1 MRSFFKEEKV
11 EEYFNHSL
19 GHGVGI
25 DSEDPRLGPKSE
37 DILKGMVVTVEPG
50 IYFPD
55 WGGIRLEN
63 LVVVQEEGNKILD
76 SLPLLL

>member
-1 MRSFFKEEKV
+1 
-11 EEYFNHSL
+11 
-19 GHGVGI
+19 
-25 DSEDPRLGPKSE
+25 
-37 DILKGMVVTVEPG
+37 MVVTVEPG

>member
-1 MRSFFKEEKV
+1 M
-11 EEYFNHSL
+11 
-19 GHGVGI
+19 GI
-25 DSEDPRLGPKSE
+25 EIHEDPRPGPKSE
-37 DILKGMVVTVEPG
+37 DILKKGMVVTVEPG

-76 SLPLLL
+76 SLSLLL